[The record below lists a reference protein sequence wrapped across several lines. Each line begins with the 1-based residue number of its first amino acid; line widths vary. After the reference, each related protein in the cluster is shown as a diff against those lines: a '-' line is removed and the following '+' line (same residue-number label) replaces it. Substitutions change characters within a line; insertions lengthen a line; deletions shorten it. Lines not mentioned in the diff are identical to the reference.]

1 MLRCLDRV
9 LGPYRVQRP
18 KCTWIPQQLPVA
30 IKPHQ
35 CHTLSG
41 RKLNKSWKDF
51 SMQEPFNPSNIPSG
65 LQPLVQFGGIEIGCL
80 SWVLSIMPT
89 FPEISV
95 RVQMERSVSVSF
107 DRNIRDH
114 LWIGVQMERSVS
126 VSSDRNIR
134 DHLWR
139 WSTYIGWNIP
149 TKIYRSVFDKLV
161 LCPNLGIRKR
171 NKKWQ

>member
-65 LQPLVQFGGIEIGCL
+65 LHPLVQLGGIEIGCL
-80 SWVLSIMPT
+80 SWVLPIMPT

-95 RVQMERSVSVSF
+95 R
-107 DRNIRDH
+107 
-114 LWIGVQMERSVS
+114 VQMERSVS

-149 TKIYRSVFDKLV
+149 TKIHRSVFDKLV